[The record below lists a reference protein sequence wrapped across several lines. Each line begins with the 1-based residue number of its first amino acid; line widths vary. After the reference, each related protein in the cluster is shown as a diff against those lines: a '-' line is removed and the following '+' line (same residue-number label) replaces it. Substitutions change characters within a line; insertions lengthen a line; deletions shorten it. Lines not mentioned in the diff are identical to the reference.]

1 MKERS
6 VTMSRKKEVAA
17 RKIYSHA
24 FKMQVVQEYDN
35 GQISKRG
42 LSIKYQ
48 INPSTVDRWLEN
60 YSILAKNRRM
70 AEKHSNDPKHE
81 NKRLKKRIEEL
92 EAMLEIDDL
101 AWEIMEE
108 MIGDPNLRKKY
119 LPKSQI
125 EDLKAIKKKRSK

>member
-1 MKERS
+1 MKQKRE
-6 VTMSRKKEVAA
+6 VTA

-24 FKMQVVQEYDN
+24 FKMQIVQEYDN

-42 LSIKYQ
+42 LAMKYQ

-60 YSILAKNRRM
+60 YSILAKNKRM

-92 EAMLEIDDL
+92 EAMLEIDDM
-101 AWEIMEE
+101 AWDIIEE
-108 MIGDPNLRKKY
+108 MTGDPNLRKKY

-125 EDLKAIKKKRSK
+125 EDLKAIKKKRSKQ

>member
-1 MKERS
+1 MKQKRE
-6 VTMSRKKEVAA
+6 VTA

-42 LSIKYQ
+42 LAIKYQ

-60 YSILAKNRRM
+60 YSILAKNKRM

-92 EAMLEIDDL
+92 ESMLEIDDM
-101 AWEIMEE
+101 AWDIIEE
-108 MIGDPNLRKKY
+108 MTGDANLRKKY

-125 EDLKAIKKKRSK
+125 EDLKAIKKKRSKQ

>member
-1 MKERS
+1 
-6 VTMSRKKEVAA
+6 MSRKKEVTA

-108 MIGDPNLRKKY
+108 MTGDTNLRKKY

-125 EDLKAIKKKRSK
+125 EDLKRIKEKRSKR

>member
-1 MKERS
+1 MK
-6 VTMSRKKEVAA
+6 RKKQVTA

-42 LSIKYQ
+42 LSLKYQ

-60 YSILAKNRRM
+60 YSILAKNKRM
-70 AEKHSNDPKHE
+70 AEKHSTDPKHKV
-81 NKRLKKRIEEL
+81 KRLEKRIEEL
-92 EAMLEIDDL
+92 ESMLEIDDL
-101 AWEIMEE
+101 AWDIIEE
-108 MIGDPNLRKKY
+108 MTGDANLRKKY

-125 EDLKAIKKKRSK
+125 EDLKRIKERKSRR

>member
-1 MKERS
+1 MKQKRE
-6 VTMSRKKEVAA
+6 VTA

-42 LSIKYQ
+42 LAIKYQ
-48 INPSTVDRWLEN
+48 INPATVDRWLEN
-60 YSILAKNRRM
+60 YSILAKNKRM

-92 EAMLEIDDL
+92 ESMLEIDDM
-101 AWEIMEE
+101 AWDIIDEMNGEE
-108 MIGDPNLRKKY
+108 KLRKKY
-119 LPKSQI
+119 LHK
-125 EDLKAIKKKRSK
+125 

>member
-1 MKERS
+1 
-6 VTMSRKKEVAA
+6 MSRKKEVTA

-42 LSIKYQ
+42 LAIKYQ
-48 INPSTVDRWLEN
+48 INPATVDRWLEN
-60 YSILAKNRRM
+60 YSILAKNKRM

-92 EAMLEIDDL
+92 EAMLEIDDV
-101 AWEIMEE
+101 AWDIIEDIT
-108 MIGDPNLRKKY
+108 GDPNLRKKY

-125 EDLKAIKKKRSK
+125 EDLSKIRKKRSKE

>member
-1 MKERS
+1 MN
-6 VTMSRKKEVAA
+6 RKKEVTA
-17 RKIYSHA
+17 RKIYSHG

-42 LSIKYQ
+42 LAIKYE

-60 YSILAKNRRM
+60 YSILAKNKRM

-108 MIGDPNLRKKY
+108 MTGDPNLRKKY
-119 LPKSQI
+119 LPKSQV

>member
-1 MKERS
+1 MKKKNE
-6 VTMSRKKEVAA
+6 VTA

-42 LSIKYQ
+42 LSIKYR

-70 AEKHSNDPKHE
+70 AEKHSNDPKYKV
-81 NKRLKKRIEEL
+81 KRLEKRIEEL

-101 AWEIMEE
+101 AWEIMED
-108 MIGDPNLRKKY
+108 MTGDTGLRKKY

-125 EDLKAIKKKRSK
+125 EDLKRIKEKRSRR

>member
-1 MKERS
+1 MK
-6 VTMSRKKEVAA
+6 RKKQVTA

-42 LSIKYQ
+42 LAIKYQ

-60 YSILAKNRRM
+60 YSILAKNKRM
-70 AEKHSNDPKHE
+70 AEKHSNDPKHKV
-81 NKRLKKRIEEL
+81 KRLEKRIEEL
-92 EAMLEIDDL
+92 EAMLEIDDM
-101 AWEIMEE
+101 AWDIIEEIT
-108 MIGDPNLRKKY
+108 GNPNLRKKY

-125 EDLKAIKKKRSK
+125 EDLKRIKERKSRR

>member
-1 MKERS
+1 
-6 VTMSRKKEVAA
+6 MSRKKEVTA

-42 LSIKYQ
+42 LAIKYQ

-60 YSILAKNRRM
+60 YSILAKNKRM

-92 EAMLEIDDL
+92 EAMLEIDDM
-101 AWEIMEE
+101 AWEIIEE
-108 MIGDPNLRKKY
+108 ITGDSNLRKKY

>member
-1 MKERS
+1 MKH
-6 VTMSRKKEVAA
+6 KKEVTA

-48 INPSTVDRWLEN
+48 INPSTVDRWIEN
-60 YSILAKNRRM
+60 YSILAKTKHM
-70 AEKHSNDPKHE
+70 AEKHSTDPKHE

-92 EAMLEIDDL
+92 EAMLEIDDV
-101 AWEIMEE
+101 AWEIIEE
-108 MIGDPNLRKKY
+108 MTGDSGLRKKY

-125 EDLKAIKKKRSK
+125 EDLKRIKEKRSKR

>member
-1 MKERS
+1 MK
-6 VTMSRKKEVAA
+6 RKKEVTA

-42 LSIKYQ
+42 LTMKYH

-60 YSILAKNRRM
+60 YSILAKNKRM
-70 AEKHSNDPKHE
+70 AEKHSNDPKYE

-108 MIGDPNLRKKY
+108 MTGDSSLRKKY

-125 EDLKAIKKKRSK
+125 EDLKRIKEKRSKR

>member
-1 MKERS
+1 MN
-6 VTMSRKKEVAA
+6 RKKEVTA
-17 RKIYSHA
+17 RKIYSHV
-24 FKMQVVQEYDN
+24 FKMQVVKEYDN

-60 YSILAKNRRM
+60 YSILAKNKRM

-101 AWEIMEE
+101 AWEIMED
-108 MIGDPNLRKKY
+108 MTGDSGLRKKY

-125 EDLKAIKKKRSK
+125 EDLKRIKEKRSRR

>member
-1 MKERS
+1 MKKKNE
-6 VTMSRKKEVAA
+6 VTA

-42 LSIKYQ
+42 LSIKYR

-60 YSILAKNRRM
+60 YSILAKNKRM
-70 AEKHSNDPKHE
+70 AEKHSNDPKYKV
-81 NKRLKKRIEEL
+81 KRLEKRIEEL

-101 AWEIMEE
+101 AWEIMED
-108 MIGDPNLRKKY
+108 MTGDRGLRKKY

-125 EDLKAIKKKRSK
+125 EDLKRIKEKRSKR

>member
-1 MKERS
+1 
-6 VTMSRKKEVAA
+6 MSRKKEVTA

-42 LSIKYQ
+42 LSNKYQ

-60 YSILAKNRRM
+60 YSILAKNKRM
-70 AEKHSNDPKHE
+70 AEKHSNDPKYE

-108 MIGDPNLRKKY
+108 MTGDAGLRKKY

-125 EDLKAIKKKRSK
+125 EDLKRIKEKRSKR

>member
-1 MKERS
+1 
-6 VTMSRKKEVAA
+6 MSRKKEVTA

-42 LSIKYQ
+42 LSNKHQ

-60 YSILAKNRRM
+60 YSILAKNKRM
-70 AEKHSNDPKHE
+70 AEKHSNDPKYE

-108 MIGDPNLRKKY
+108 MTGDAGLRKKY

-125 EDLKAIKKKRSK
+125 EDLKRIKEKRSKR

>member
-1 MKERS
+1 MKKKNE
-6 VTMSRKKEVAA
+6 VTA

-42 LSIKYQ
+42 LSIKYR

-60 YSILAKNRRM
+60 YSILAKNKRM
-70 AEKHSNDPKHE
+70 AEKHSNDPKYKV
-81 NKRLKKRIEEL
+81 KRLEKRIEEL

-101 AWEIMEE
+101 AWEIMED
-108 MIGDPNLRKKY
+108 MTGDRGLRKKY

-125 EDLKAIKKKRSK
+125 EDLKRIKEKRSRR

>member
-1 MKERS
+1 MN
-6 VTMSRKKEVAA
+6 RKKQVTA

-42 LSIKYQ
+42 LAIKYQ

-60 YSILAKNRRM
+60 YSILAKNKRM
-70 AEKHSNDPKHE
+70 AEKHSNDPKHKV
-81 NKRLKKRIEEL
+81 KRLEKRIEEL
-92 EAMLEIDDL
+92 EAMLEIDDM
-101 AWEIMEE
+101 AWDIIEEIT
-108 MIGDPNLRKKY
+108 GNPNLRKKC

-125 EDLKAIKKKRSK
+125 EDLKRIKEKKSRR

>member
-1 MKERS
+1 
-6 VTMSRKKEVAA
+6 MSRKKEVTA

-42 LSIKYQ
+42 LSIKYR

-60 YSILAKNRRM
+60 YSILAKNKRM

-92 EAMLEIDDL
+92 ESMLEIDDL
-101 AWEIMEE
+101 AWEIIEE
-108 MIGDPNLRKKY
+108 MTGDPGLRKKY

-125 EDLKAIKKKRSK
+125 EDLKRIKEKRSKR